1 MVNPTKKSLV
11 QALIQLSQAKP
22 FDKITVQDITKQAQ
36 LNRQTFYYH
45 FKDKTDLL
53 RFAYYECGMAYL
65 TSDKLSLDNWEEAVL
80 LMLKTMKDNHA
91 FYLQTVTADPEV
103 LSQEFTE
110 LAKGLF
116 VRLFDDVAQ
125 EITLTTADKEF
136 YARFLA
142 HGCAGILIDWLKTG
156 TIEPPITIAAQLFQF
171 AKDIEFFAYR
181 LYQRNREH

>member
-65 TSDKLSLDNWEEAVL
+65 TSDKLSLDNWEEAAL

-103 LSQEFTE
+103 LSQEFTK

-116 VRLFDDVAQ
+116 VRLLDDVAQ

-142 HGCAGILIDWLKTG
+142 HGCAGILIDWLKNG